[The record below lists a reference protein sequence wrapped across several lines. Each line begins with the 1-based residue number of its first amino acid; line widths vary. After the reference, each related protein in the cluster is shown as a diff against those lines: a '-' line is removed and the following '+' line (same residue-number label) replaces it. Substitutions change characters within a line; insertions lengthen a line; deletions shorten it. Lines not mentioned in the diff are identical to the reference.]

1 MIYSRT
7 YQMNYRKIA
16 IISKIYKKLL
26 TKHLMYFKIT
36 LQIKR
41 LQRFGRSNHFNSE
54 GSIMEKSL
62 DTRTEDVTYNRAK
75 LWQIILFAMNNSS
88 TNIYLVAFMFVTYL
102 STGVLGLA
110 ALFVSQLM
118 GYIRIFDGFI
128 DPSIGVLI
136 DKTETKFGKYRPILV
151 LGNII
156 TAASLF
162 MMLGLSNVSEGARL
176 PLFVLVMII
185 HKIGYSLQQTITK
198 AGQVA
203 LTNDPKQRPIFNI
216 VDGIATT
223 VLMTGSQVVVSGTLV
238 PKHGGFTP
246 GFFQELFLGVVVISA
261 VLGILAI
268 IGIWE
273 KDNKQYFGL
282 GEKTQETK
290 LRDYWKVIKGNRP
303 LQVLSISAAFVKFVA
318 QLFGDSVIGVML
330 YGIVFGDYA
339 LSGKMSML
347 LIVPGILVTV
357 GAAQLARRKGLRFA
371 YVTSLQMGILGLLA
385 LAALLFSAKPGMLD
399 LAGWNLYTIAFFVI
413 YIIARYAS
421 SAPSGLVLTMG
432 ADITDYETSVSGR
445 YLSGM
450 IGTIFSL
457 TDSIA
462 SSFAPMVVGFVL
474 AGIGF
479 AKEYPTVET
488 AFSGNLKMALILLLT
503 IIPAVILSV
512 SLFLMKFY
520 KLDSE
525 EMARIQEKIHVMKA
539 AKDDERVQAIA
550 KNVPLSDMDYV
561 DVTQY
566 KVDQYDK
573 D

>member
-1 MIYSRT
+1 
-7 YQMNYRKIA
+7 
-16 IISKIYKKLL
+16 
-26 TKHLMYFKIT
+26 
-36 LQIKR
+36 
-41 LQRFGRSNHFNSE
+41 
-54 GSIMEKSL
+54 MEKTL
-62 DTRTEDVTYNRAK
+62 DKRTEDVTYNRAK
-75 LWQIILFAMNNSS
+75 LWQIILFALNNSS
-88 TNIYLVAFMFVTYL
+88 TNIYLVAFTFVTYL

-136 DKTETKFGKYRPILV
+136 DKTDTKFGKYRPILV
-151 LGNII
+151 LGNLI
-156 TAASLF
+156 TATSLF
-162 MMLGLSNVSEGARL
+162 MMLGLSGVSESMRL
-176 PLFVLVMII
+176 PLFILVLIV
-185 HKIGYSLQQTITK
+185 HKVGYSLQQTITK

-238 PKHGGFTP
+238 PKHGGFTMS
-246 GFFQELFLGVVVISA
+246 FFVELFTGVVVISA
-261 VLGILAI
+261 ILGILAI

-273 KDNKQYFGL
+273 KDNKKYFGL

-290 LRDYWKVIKGNRP
+290 LKDYWQVIKGNQP
-303 LQVLSISAAFVKFVA
+303 LKVLSISAAFVKFVA
-318 QLFGDSVIGVML
+318 MLFGDSVVGVMM
-330 YGIVFGDYA
+330 YGIIFGDYA

-347 LIVPGILVTV
+347 LIVPGILVNI
-357 GAAQLARRKGLRFA
+357 GAAQVARRKGLRYA
-371 YVTSLQMGILGLLA
+371 YVKSLQVGILGL
-385 LAALLFSAKPGMLD
+385 AALGGLLAIAKPGMLD
-399 LAGWNLYTIAFFVI
+399 LAAWNLYTIGFFLI
-413 YIIARYAS
+413 FIIARYFA

-474 AGIGF
+474 AAIGF
-479 AKEYPTVET
+479 GKEYPTVET
-488 AFSGNLKMALILLLT
+488 AFSNDLKMALIVLMAVIPIIVLT
-503 IIPAVILSV
+503 I
-512 SLFLMKFY
+512 SLFLMRFY
-520 KLDSE
+520 KLDRE
-525 EMARIQEKIHVMKA
+525 EMARVQEKIHVMKA

-550 KNVPLSDMDYV
+550 KNVPLTDMDYV
-561 DVTQY
+561 DVKQY
-566 KVDQYDK
+566 KVDQYDDK
-573 D
+573 

>member
-1 MIYSRT
+1 
-7 YQMNYRKIA
+7 
-16 IISKIYKKLL
+16 
-26 TKHLMYFKIT
+26 
-36 LQIKR
+36 
-41 LQRFGRSNHFNSE
+41 
-54 GSIMEKSL
+54 MEKSL
-62 DTRTEDVTYNRAK
+62 DKRTEDVTYNRAK
-75 LWQIILFAMNNSS
+75 LWQIICFAMNNSS
-88 TNIYLVAFMFVTYL
+88 TNIYLVAFTFVTYL

-156 TAASLF
+156 TASSLF
-162 MMLGLSNVSEGARL
+162 MMLGLGSVSASARL
-176 PLFVLVMII
+176 PLFVVVLII

-246 GFFQELFLGVVVISA
+246 GFFQELFTGVVVISA

-273 KDNKQYFGL
+273 KDNKKYFGL
-282 GEKTQETK
+282 GEKTPETK
-290 LRDYWKVIKGNRP
+290 MRDYWNVIKKNRP

-318 QLFGDSVIGVML
+318 QLFGDSVVGVML
-330 YGIVFGDYA
+330 YGIVFGDYK

-347 LIVPGILVTV
+347 LILPGILVTV

-371 YVTSLQMGILGLLA
+371 YVTALQLGIAGLLG
-385 LAALLFSAKPGMLD
+385 LAALLLSAKPGMLD
-399 LAGWNLYTIAFFVI
+399 LASWNLYTIGFFVV

-421 SAPSGLVLTMG
+421 TAPSGLVLTMG

-474 AGIGF
+474 AGIGY
-479 AKEYPTVET
+479 AKQFPTVET
-488 AFSGNLKMALILLLT
+488 PFSGDLKTALIILLT
-503 IIPAVILSV
+503 VIPAAVLSV

-520 KLDSE
+520 KLDGE

-539 AKDDERVQAIA
+539 AKDEERVQAIA

>member
-1 MIYSRT
+1 MAQNT
-7 YQMNYRKIA
+7 VE
-16 IISKIYKKLL
+16 
-26 TKHLMYFKIT
+26 
-36 LQIKR
+36 
-41 LQRFGRSNHFNSE
+41 RSEN
-54 GSIMEKSL
+54 
-62 DTRTEDVTYNRAK
+62 VAYNRAK
-75 LWQIILFAMNNSS
+75 LWQIILFALNNSS
-88 TNIYLVAFMFVTYL
+88 TNIYLVAFTFVTYL

-128 DPSIGVLI
+128 DPTIGVII
-136 DKTETKFGKYRPILV
+136 DKTDTKFGKYRPILV
-151 LGNII
+151 LGNVI
-156 TAASLF
+156 TAVSLF
-162 MMLGLSNVSEGARL
+162 MMLGLSKAPEASRL

-223 VLMTGSQVVVSGTLV
+223 ALMTGSQVVVSGSLV

-246 GFFQELFLGVVVISA
+246 GFFQELFMGVVIISA
-261 VLGILAI
+261 VLGVLAI

-290 LRDYWKVIKGNRP
+290 LKDYWKVIKGNKP
-303 LQVLSISAAFVKFVA
+303 LQVLSIAAALVKFVV

-347 LIVPGILVTV
+347 QIVPGILITL

-371 YVTSLQMGILGLLA
+371 YVTALQISIVSLLGL
-385 LAALLFSAKPGMLD
+385 AAILYVAKPGMLD
-399 LAGWNLYTIAFFVI
+399 LAVWNLYTIGFFVV

-421 SAPSGLVLTMG
+421 QAPAGLVLTMG

-474 AGIGF
+474 AAIGF

-488 AFSGNLKMALILLLT
+488 AFSGDLKMALIVLLT
-503 IIPAVILSV
+503 LIPAAGLAV

-520 KLDSE
+520 KLDRE
-525 EMARIQEKIHVMKA
+525 EMARVQEKIHAMKA
-539 AKDDERVQAIA
+539 AKDSERVRDIA

-561 DVTQY
+561 DLSQY
-566 KVDQYDK
+566 PIDEQ
-573 D
+573 